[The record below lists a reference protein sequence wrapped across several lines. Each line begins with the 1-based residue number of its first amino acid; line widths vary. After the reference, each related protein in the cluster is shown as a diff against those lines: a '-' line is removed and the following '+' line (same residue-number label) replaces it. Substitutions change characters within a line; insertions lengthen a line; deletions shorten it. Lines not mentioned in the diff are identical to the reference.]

1 MKMRNLLRCLVACA
15 MLCSCGHKVISEKTI
30 LYSDSDSVYVDYGYC
45 KEVYRVYDYVP
56 KDSTRVFDK
65 FVTIKGNRYEVF
77 HYLSEYGDT
86 IRTVW
91 IDLDILS
98 EQFREEARKEVEE
111 WEKKYKDNPFKGGN
125 GDWIPARDIKDAD
138 TIVNGFSYNH
148 I

>member
-1 MKMRNLLRCLVACA
+1 M
-15 MLCSCGHKVISEKTI
+15 
-30 LYSDSDSVYVDYGYC
+30 YGYC

-98 EQFREEARKEVEE
+98 EQYKRKID
-111 WEKKYKDNPFKGGN
+111 EKKKEYKRKYKDYPFKGAEGK
-125 GDWIPARDIKDAD
+125 WYPVREKKDAD
-138 TIVNGFSYNH
+138 TIVNNIPYIRVLN
-148 I
+148 